1 MKLIVIGAGPGGYE
15 TALLAAQ
22 RGAEVVL
29 IESGRVGGTCLNE
42 GCIPTKAFC
51 RSAEML
57 EELRRAGEF
66 GVTGLDCG
74 FDFGVAA
81 ARKDAV
87 VDRLRE
93 GVEALLKRPGLT
105 LVHGRASFVDSHTVR
120 VAPAEPAF
128 GAPGGAASGEAASA
142 PGAEA
147 GVACGAGA
155 APAGENV
162 FTADAVI
169 IATGSRPS
177 WPDIPGAHLGGVVSS
192 AELLAVDHVP
202 ERLCVIGGGVIGL
215 EFASIFRSFGSEV
228 TVVEY
233 CREILPRFDKDI
245 SKRLRKSLAS
255 RGIEFY
261 TGSRVLGISSVEG
274 MGQDSA
280 AEVTFTVK
288 DGEKKTVADMVLMAV
303 GRRPAV
309 DALNLDDVG
318 VEYDARGIKTDG
330 FMRTN
335 VPGIY
340 AVGDITGGF
349 MLAHAATMQGVKALD
364 HIMGVDDGID
374 LSLMPAA
381 VFTMPEA
388 ASVGMTEEDCAAA
401 GIRCTARKTF
411 FRANGKALCL
421 GETEGMCKVI
431 TDADGRIVGCHIF
444 GPHASDLI
452 HEAAAFM
459 SRGASLEDMD
469 AMIHVHPSLSE
480 IFRG

>member
-120 VAPAEPAF
+120 VAPA
-128 GAPGGAASGEAASA
+128 
-142 PGAEA
+142 
-147 GVACGAGA
+147 

-233 CREILPRFDKDI
+233 CRDILPRFDRDI

>member
-105 LVHGRASFVDSHTVR
+105 LVHGRASVVDSHTVR

-147 GVACGAGA
+147 GVARGAGA

-169 IATGSRPS
+169 IATGSAPS
-177 WPDIPGAHLGGVVSS
+177 WPDIPGAHLGGVGSS
-192 AELLAVDHVP
+192 ADLLAVDHVS
-202 ERLCVIGGGVIGL
+202 ERRCVIGGGVIGL

-261 TGSRVLGISSVEG
+261 TGSR
-274 MGQDSA
+274 
-280 AEVTFTVK
+280 
-288 DGEKKTVADMVLMAV
+288 MAV